1 MKIDIVNLQR
11 LFLQIAAYFKLFIDS
26 LARYLCQKTGMP
38 YSDIR
43 LICTSLLIGFVICL
57 PFCIVYVVQR
67 IIIRIK
73 IDKLANN
80 ALELSAGQFLAMRKV
95 TYGGRNRKS
104 IALDH
109 SFAGVYIL
117 HNTTK
122 DKYYVGQSQ
131 EVFKRVYQHFSGSG
145 NGDVYADYCRGNR
158 FTVKMIALKNS
169 GFSTLNEL
177 ERYAIDRY
185 DAYTKGYNKT
195 RGNRG

>member
-1 MKIDIVNLQR
+1 MDVKLDVNYVLFLLNDLFERFSDWTYRVASQMKGDPNFIAKFSFSVFFFYLFIIIAYSIPGAVRRRRICAKIDQ
-11 LFLQIAAYFKLFIDS
+11 
-26 LARYLCQKTGMP
+26 
-38 YSDIR
+38 
-43 LICTSLLIGFVICL
+43 
-57 PFCIVYVVQR
+57 
-67 IIIRIK
+67 
-73 IDKLANN
+73 LANN
-80 ALELSAGQFLAMRKV
+80 TLELSAGQFLTMRKV

-109 SFAGVYIL
+109 DFAGVYIL

-131 EVFKRVYQHFSGSG
+131 KVFKRVYQHFSGSG
-145 NGDVYADYCRGNR
+145 NGDVYADYCRGDY
-158 FTVKMIALKNS
+158 FTVKMIALNNS

-177 ERYAIDRY
+177 ERCAIDRY